1 MTRVHYL
8 RLPEELWGEI
18 QRNAD
23 QEQRSLNNMTMRLL
37 WEAVRIRQN
46 ETTQGRG

>member
-37 WEAVRIRQN
+37 WEAVKTRK
-46 ETTQGRG
+46 EEGDE